1 MQICIKQQTQYI
13 VHNFVLGGDS
23 MHGYNPGMS
32 DKTWRK
38 FHELMVKLNQKH
50 GWKVQQKKEL
60 KKDA

>member
-1 MQICIKQQTQYI
+1 
-13 VHNFVLGGDS
+13 